1 MARRQIYVDNGS
13 VGLSEAAL
21 KALNTG
27 SYGQLSNRKQQYRTS
42 QEQVNS
48 IPKLPMLDGMGA
60 SFSSDNNWESSF
72 GRNKSSIDIDRAR
85 RNYAEKYAEEQAQN
99 NINDDSYVVKRD
111 RYNKLMKDNRL
122 ANDIKLLAEVNY
134 KNANQSAD
142 VREEWANEYG
152 AKKITGGYN
161 KQDFVKTLS
170 RRYGLTPEE
179 LNDMALTFHSDAY
192 KKETEQYGKD
202 LEKLGQEHSVLGS
215 AGSFVGTLGSGV
227 EGLYNAAMGAI
238 TDDDRY
244 LSNIFRTTKNSPRE
258 GVKKNI
264 KTEGGKLAYDVTM
277 GIGDMGVGAAA
288 GSAPVVLAG
297 NTANEAINSA
307 VGRGSSARK
316 ASAYGTAAGILD
328 YFTNKVGLE
337 KAKELA
343 VNSIK
348 STGIKQFLA
357 KNAMAGL
364 GEGAENIIQDIGQS
378 LLDEFLNG
386 TNAELSSAYLA
397 KVQNGE
403 SETQALSDV
412 LKDYAKQL
420 GVSGLIGFGM
430 GSAMQGAKS
439 VFGKVP
445 EVVPE
450 NKVSD
455 TQTANKLPELGGN
468 TTPKNSVVDIN
479 SLPDVEKPGFIQ
491 SIKDKAKKAYS
502 DFVSKTDNPSIV
514 KNQVRLTT
522 VPQKLADMLYQASGG
537 TKDISGKYLAIELGK
552 LKHEITN
559 HSDAGKETS
568 RNQIAYNEDI
578 IDKVIDASIDP
589 DIVENISN
597 GLAGNQRDAFA
608 IVKKDT
614 GYIVV
619 VENIGGKNNPHIVPE
634 EIIHMSTDKLDNAL
648 ASGKSISDIVYE
660 NSNRVG
666 DVTGNAEDIKNRV
679 TTVTDAIPETESP
692 SYTSETPPRSP
703 LSNSNVE
710 QTGENVNRL
719 MDNPIENHPRYK
731 KPLEGAELEK
741 ADLQRK
747 FNQDAITRLKNE
759 ISVLEKD
766 PKNLYRG
773 NLKKAVQAE
782 IKAKKAEISKL
793 QADNRG
799 LEKQIKGGIT
809 PVKDVLTAEQKN
821 NIYDTSGKYDSVFSQ
836 INLATKFAG
845 DTPEAKDLAK
855 QAQAAIREFINT
867 GSDDSVR
874 ELTMALMELDN
885 LAKTTNATYTTKKG
899 NKLTYESRF
908 GEQAQYLSRLQ
919 PVADIYNSEKRI
931 AKQNAQSAPEAPAP
945 KAPQNPR
952 LQEIDD
958 NLARIDEKLKQY
970 GGSETN
976 TDLEKYHAD
985 IRAIDERLER
995 LKDGVL
1001 PYEELVKSSANI
1013 PEAINDLYSRR
1024 AMLST
1029 QLDQIQDGMTTTL
1042 PSGREHRLT
1051 AQELADHRANI
1062 RYLIKQTDN
1071 QIIDNTNRFLLATR
1085 EAARNNLENASAP
1098 IEDALS
1104 GNVRRQLEQTRERL
1118 LKERQSLQNGGGD
1131 NGNEPPR
1138 VPEAPTEDINRIPT
1152 EEAPVN
1158 NGGDNVPPSK
1168 PPVPPE
1174 EPPAPENDIS
1184 RRYDTLKKSD
1194 LFTKSEENMKMLE
1207 NAKEK
1212 GVFNKDVESR
1222 KKSQEEA
1229 LNEYLADEEG
1239 VTQKNFEKDW
1249 DSGKDVDTAMLVLH
1263 DALDSGSQ
1271 AYTNLA
1277 LLKQAIQGK
1286 KAGRV
1291 LRGMRDYA
1299 YSGTKE
1305 GTLSKVG
1312 DYLVDKAEKVL
1323 NNKKTGAEYKTMAE
1337 KAKSG
1342 DMSFIKKLDMDETN
1356 ANRIREAIAN
1366 GASEQDIATMLA
1378 MYKAVGTTG
1387 VSQEALDKVS
1397 ELYKKIETVP
1407 PTSKARAD
1415 LEADVFKVLAQ
1426 DVGGKRTWHEQWDA
1440 WRYLAMLGNPKTHL
1454 RNILGN
1460 TTHRMVTE
1468 TKDIIGAIIE
1478 EAADRYSKNKGGQG
1492 IERTKALLDAKD
1504 KGLVDRAVQDAD
1516 DVAYASLNDMG
1527 NKYNVKNEISRARNS
1542 FNNEKL
1548 SKIDDFNSNLLD
1560 LEDYTALKKKYS
1572 KSLARFLKANGAD
1585 ERIFDAT
1592 DDASKALLEKGRAYA
1607 VDQAKQ
1613 ATFHEYSKLAEALTE
1628 FSQKMQGSDTAGRK
1642 AVGYVLEGLVP
1653 FKKTPINILKQG
1665 IKYSPVELVK
1675 SVGKMYKAI
1684 KGGVDPSEAIESLA
1698 SGLTGSGIYALGAFL
1713 ASQGLLTGGQDD
1725 NYTVDNAQTEQGEQN
1740 YALKI
1745 GDNSYTLDWLAP
1757 MALPLFAGVETF
1769 NYFDKMKK
1777 GDEVDPFDAI
1787 VDGLSTIAEPITEMS
1802 MLQGINNTLENL
1814 SYSGLKSAI
1823 GTFGTSALTGYLT
1836 QGVPTLAGQFARA
1849 IDDTRR
1855 STYTDKDNPVKRQL
1869 DKTATKIENKLPF
1882 LSKTNEPYVD
1892 SRGQVQ
1898 QNEGLASYFLG
1909 NNFGTRLL
1917 DQMVSPGYFKH
1928 GTVDDVDKELNRLY
1942 EIDSENP
1949 VYRKVSNGKI
1959 GDVRLSKEDFTKY
1972 QTLYGQTTDELYQD
1986 IIKSDAYQNL
1996 DDAQKIKML
2005 QGAQGI
2011 AKNLSD
2017 SDIGGKSLD
2026 KTAQKLVD
2034 LYKNEGAD
2042 AVTSYL
2048 AEDVAAKALDM
2059 NHDTYVKKQAEYPG
2073 GAEAYA
2079 ADRDKAKQLGLN
2091 TSTYTSQQQ
2100 NNPNGAEGYLED
2112 RQAAIDY
2119 GFVKK
2124 DGSVNTESYENARK
2138 LFGNDDAAIRK
2149 SQELKKNG
2157 ITRAADKIPELI
2169 NDNSLSNEAK
2179 GKLLVGDAK
2188 SLTGAKKE
2196 MYNMGG
2202 YEGAYYYY
2210 LIKSQA
2216 DADGNGSVK
2225 KAERTAY
2232 FEGESQYLDDLWAL
2246 NQDMYMYLMNNL
2258 K

>member
-1 MARRQIYVDNGS
+1 MGKRLYVDNGS
-13 VGLSEAAL
+13 VGLSADAL
-21 KALNTG
+21 RALDTG
-27 SYGQLSNRKQQYRTS
+27 RYGQLSNRKQQYRTS
-42 QEQVNS
+42 QEQVES

-72 GRNKSSIDIDRAR
+72 GKNKASIDIDRAR
-85 RNYAEKYAEEQAQN
+85 RNYAEKYAEELAKQN
-99 NINDDSYVVKRD
+99 SNDENYVVKRD
-111 RYNKLMKDNRL
+111 RYDKLMKDNRL

-161 KQDFVKTLS
+161 KKDFIKTLS

-192 KKETEQYGKD
+192 KKETEQWGKD

-215 AGSFVGTLGSGV
+215 VGSLVGTLGSGV
-227 EGLYNAAMGAI
+227 EGAYNTVVGGI
-238 TDDDRY
+238 TGDDRY
-244 LSNIFRTTKNSPRE
+244 LSDIFRTTKNSPRQ

-264 KTEGGKLAYDVTM
+264 KTDAGKLAYDVTI

-297 NTANEAINSA
+297 NTANEAQASA
-307 VGRGSSARK
+307 RERGSSVRK
-316 ASAYGTAAGILD
+316 SSAYGVGAGALD
-328 YFTNKVGLE
+328 FIFNKIGLE
-337 KAKELA
+337 KAKDLA

-348 STGIKQFLA
+348 SAGLKQFLA
-357 KNAMAGL
+357 KNAVAGA
-364 GEGAENIIQDIGQS
+364 GEGLENVLQDVGQS
-378 LLDEFLNG
+378 VVDELING
-386 TNAELSSAYLA
+386 KNAELNQSYDA
-397 KVQNGE
+397 KIASGMSE
-403 SETQALSDV
+403 SDALKAV
-412 LKDYAKQL
+412 AVEYAKQL
-420 GVSGLIGFGM
+420 GTSGAIGFGM

-445 EVVPE
+445 EA
-450 NKVSD
+450 
-455 TQTANKLPELGGN
+455 ANQEEAPKIQSSLDKGMPKLPEVTN
-468 TTPKNSVVDIN
+468 TNVAVPDSNRIRASLEAGRLPEVVDTTAQPVETPKNYKIDTVNLKGGKKGYYVSELIGDNGSRNAESGKVYRTEAEAQKAL
-479 SLPDVEKPGFIQ
+479 SRIQ
-491 SIKDKAKKAYS
+491 SGQPA
-502 DFVSKTDNPSIV
+502 N
-514 KNQVRLTT
+514 
-522 VPQKLADMLYQASGG
+522 VPQ
-537 TKDISGKYLAIELGK
+537 
-552 LKHEITN
+552 
-559 HSDAGKETS
+559 
-568 RNQIAYNEDI
+568 
-578 IDKVIDASIDP
+578 
-589 DIVENISN
+589 
-597 GLAGNQRDAFA
+597 
-608 IVKKDT
+608 
-614 GYIVV
+614 
-619 VENIGGKNNPHIVPE
+619 
-634 EIIHMSTDKLDNAL
+634 
-648 ASGKSISDIVYE
+648 
-660 NSNRVG
+660 
-666 DVTGNAEDIKNRV
+666 
-679 TTVTDAIPETESP
+679 
-692 SYTSETPPRSP
+692 
-703 LSNSNVE
+703 
-710 QTGENVNRL
+710 ENVAPV
-719 MDNPIENHPRYK
+719 MEDSIENHPRYK
-731 KPLEGAELEK
+731 KPLEGMELDK
-741 ADLQRK
+741 ATTQRK

-759 ISVLEKD
+759 IGVLEKD
-766 PKNLYRG
+766 PKNMYRG
-773 NLKKAVQAE
+773 NLKKAIQNE
-782 IKAKKAEISKL
+782 IKAKKTEISKL
-793 QADNRG
+793 QAENRG

-809 PVKDVLTAEQKN
+809 PVKDILTAEQKN

-836 INLATKFAG
+836 INLMAKYAG

-855 QAQAAIREFINT
+855 QAQASIREYINT

-874 ELTMALMELDN
+874 EIAMALGELDN
-885 LAKTTNATYTTKKG
+885 LAKTTNAEYVSKKG
-899 NKLTYESRF
+899 NKSTYATRF
-908 GEQAQYLSRLQ
+908 GEQARPLENMK
-919 PVADIYNSEKRI
+919 PVTDIYESEKAARK
-931 AKQNAQSAPEAPAP
+931 AAQNARPE
-945 KAPQNPR
+945 
-952 LQEIDD
+952 
-958 NLARIDEKLKQY
+958 
-970 GGSETN
+970 
-976 TDLEKYHAD
+976 TDVQT
-985 IRAIDERLER
+985 DERLSNEEIDEINRR
-995 LKDGVL
+995 L
-1001 PYEELVKSSANI
+1001 EED
-1013 PEAINDLYSRR
+1013 ETRDF
-1024 AMLST
+1024 
-1029 QLDQIQDGMTTTL
+1029 
-1042 PSGREHRLT
+1042 E
-1051 AQELADHRANI
+1051 
-1062 RYLIKQTDN
+1062 TD
-1071 QIIDNTNRFLLATR
+1071 D
-1085 EAARNNLENASAP
+1085 
-1098 IEDALS
+1098 S
-1104 GNVRRQLEQTRERL
+1104 GNVPP
-1118 LKERQSLQNGGGD
+1118 
-1131 NGNEPPR
+1131 NEPP
-1138 VPEAPTEDINRIPT
+1138 
-1152 EEAPVN
+1152 
-1158 NGGDNVPPSK
+1158 K

-1174 EPPAPENDIS
+1174 EPPAPENSLS

-1229 LNEYLADEEG
+1229 LKEYLADEEG
-1239 VTQKNFEKDW
+1239 VTQKNFERDW

-1323 NNKKTGAEYKTMAE
+1323 KDKKTGTDYKVMAE
-1337 KAKSG
+1337 KAKKG
-1342 DMSFIKKLDMDETN
+1342 DVSFIKKLDMDETN
-1356 ANRIREAIAN
+1356 ANRIKEAIAN

-1387 VSQEALDKVS
+1387 VSQEALDEVS
-1397 ELYKKIETVP
+1397 KLYKEIEKVP

-1415 LEADVFKVLAQ
+1415 LEADVFKVLAK
-1426 DVGGKRTWHEQWDA
+1426 DVGGKRTWGEQWDA

-1460 TTHRMVTE
+1460 LTHRMVTE
-1468 TKDIIGAIIE
+1468 TKDVIGALIE
-1478 EAADRYSKNKGGQG
+1478 EAVDKQNRNKGGQG
-1492 IERTKALLDAKD
+1492 IERTKALLDSND
-1504 KGLVDRAVQDAD
+1504 KGLIDRAAEDAD
-1516 DVAYASLNDMG
+1516 NVAYASLNDMG

-1560 LEDYTALKKKYS
+1560 LEDYSSLKRKYS

-1585 ERIFDAT
+1585 ENIFNAT

-1613 ATFHEYSKLAEALTE
+1613 ATFHEYSKLAEALTQ
-1628 FSQKMQGSDTAGRK
+1628 FSQKMQDSDTKGRK
-1642 AVGYVLEGLVP
+1642 AIGYVVEGLVP

-1675 SVGKMYKAI
+1675 SIDKMYKAV
-1684 KGGVDPSEAIESLA
+1684 KGGVDPNEAIESLA
-1698 SGLTGSGIYALGAFL
+1698 SGMTGSMIYGLGAFL

-1725 NYTVDNAQTEQGEQN
+1725 NYTVDNAQTEQGAQN

-1757 MALPLFAGVETF
+1757 MALPMFAGVETY

-1777 GDEVDPFDAI
+1777 GDKVDPFDAVI
-1787 VDGLSTIAEPITEMS
+1787 DGLSTIAEPITEMS

-1836 QGVPTLAGQFARA
+1836 QGVPTLAGQIARG

-1869 DKTATKIENKLPF
+1869 DKTATKIQNKLPF
-1882 LSKTNEPYVD
+1882 VSQTNEPYID

-1909 NNFGTRLL
+1909 NNFGTRLI
-1917 DQMVSPGYFKH
+1917 DQMASPGYFKH
-1928 GTVDDVDKELNRLY
+1928 GTVDDVDRELNRLY

-1972 QTLYGQTTDELYQD
+1972 QTLYGQTTDELYQN

-2005 QGAQGI
+2005 QGAQQI
-2011 AKNLSD
+2011 AKDLSD
-2017 SDIGGKSLD
+2017 SDIGGKALD
-2026 KTAQKLVD
+2026 KTAQSRVD
-2034 LYKNEGAD
+2034 LYKNDGVD
-2042 AVTSYL
+2042 AVINYL
-2048 AEDVAAKALDM
+2048 ADDAAAKALDM
-2059 NHDTYVKKQAEYPG
+2059 RHDTYVKKQAEYPG
-2073 GAEAYA
+2073 GAAAYA
-2079 ADRDKAKQLGLN
+2079 ADRDKAKQLGMSA
-2091 TSTYTSQQQ
+2091 STYTSQQQ
-2100 NNPNGAEGYLED
+2100 KNPNGAEGYLAD
-2112 RQAAIDY
+2112 KQAALDY
-2119 GFVKK
+2119 GYVKK
-2124 DGSVNTESYENARK
+2124 DGSANTESYEKARE
-2138 LFGNDDAAIRK
+2138 LFGNDDRAIRK
-2149 SQELKKNG
+2149 NQELKDKG
-2157 ITRAADKIPELI
+2157 ITTANEKLPELI
-2169 NDNSLSNEAK
+2169 NDNTLSNEAK
-2179 GKLLVGDAK
+2179 GKLLIGDAK
-2188 SLTGAKKE
+2188 SIKGVKKE

-2210 LIKSQA
+2210 LIKNAA

-2246 NQDMYMYLMNNL
+2246 NQDMYMYLMQNL